1 MLDESSDKS
10 FAKKRRN
17 QMDDE
22 GYIRKR
28 FYFMLSYSYIQADK
42 KKKNELKKAEL
53 LKFMKYIHTFTWE
66 LCSI

>member
-22 GYIRKR
+22 GYIWKR

-42 KKKNELKKAEL
+42 KKKN
-53 LKFMKYIHTFTWE
+53 
-66 LCSI
+66 